1 MFTVK
6 VKDGESE
13 MLRVSEAADD
23 SVVLRKSERDREELL
38 LPECDIE
45 PERDSVRGAERVP

>member
-23 SVVLRKSERDREELL
+23 RVVLRKSERDREELL